1 MIEWMV
7 DHATEEPGNSGAS
20 AGLGEGEKLHFAH
33 SELEVPGGFQEQ
45 T

>member
-7 DHATEEPGNSGAS
+7 DHATEEPGKSGAS

-45 T
+45 M